1 MKKKKRKI
9 NYIKVLIA
17 LILLI
22 IIIGGIIMYLK
33 KDNKSNLNTNNNT
46 TNNSEKDKTADNDN
60 NNNDKDNSTTET
72 NSNLEPSPA
81 NSEEFKKLADGEYLT
96 SKGFTLTIKDGSAY
110 VEDHLIVNKTYSLPA
125 DYKPTNP
132 AVPITGE
139 RCENCINKDVMDA
152 FKLMQADAT
161 SVGLNIYIAS
171 GYRSYKYQERLY
183 NNYSAVSGIE
193 GADTYSARAGYSEH
207 QTGLCFDLNSVDDS
221 FANTAEGKWIN
232 NNAHLYGFVIRY
244 PKGKENITGYQYES
258 WHLRYVGKTLAEKLY
273 NNGNWLTIEE
283 YYGLSSSYQ

>member
-1 MKKKKRKI
+1 MKKKKRKV
-9 NYIKVLIA
+9 NYTKVLIA
-17 LILLI
+17 IIFIIL
-22 IIIGGIIMYLK
+22 IIGGITMYLK
-33 KDNKSNLNTNNNT
+33 KDNKLAPKANNNIVDKKDNKD
-46 TNNSEKDKTADNDN
+46 NNNDN
-60 NNNDKDNSTTET
+60 NSTKA
-72 NSNLEPSPA
+72 NANLDPA
-81 NSEEFKKLADGEYLT
+81 PTNSEEFKNLADGDYLT
-96 SKGFTLTIKDGSAY
+96 SEGYTLTIKDGLAY
-110 VEDHLIVNKTYSLPA
+110 VEDHLIVNKTYSLSA

-132 AVPITGE
+132 AQAITGE
-139 RCENCINKDVMDA
+139 RCENCIDKEVMDA

-171 GYRSYKYQERLY
+171 GYRSYTYQERLY
-183 NNYSAVSGIE
+183 NNYSAVSGTD

-232 NNAHLYGFVIRY
+232 NNAQLYGFVIRY

-258 WHLRYVGKTLAEKLY
+258 WHLRYVGKELAQKLY
-273 NNGNWLTIEE
+273 NNGNWTTIEE